1 MLKITALHYSSGKQS
16 KLHSEWCFL
25 YFLIGTDFLLTT
37 QTASCLSTLKKL
49 YNLTAG
55 TAVFFFSVSLNKSDL
70 VFLCQQM
77 HTLTLNIKIFNHHL
91 IILIKYSKNYPQAR
105 RLSIIIQLTTVD
117 ISRLSRLQTYLSVHS
132 ICKS

>member
-1 MLKITALHYSSGKQS
+1 MLKITALHCSSGKQP
-16 KLHSEWCFL
+16 KLHSEQCFL
-25 YFLIGTDFLLTT
+25 YFLIGTDCLLTT
-37 QTASCLSTLKKL
+37 QTASCLSTLKKTIKFDCW
-49 YNLTAG
+49 NSC
-55 TAVFFFSVSLNKSDL
+55 FFFSVSLNKSDL

-91 IILIKYSKNYPQAR
+91 IILIKYSKNYPQAK